1 MVTKRGMY
9 QFDRNRRRPKK
20 FVWAL
25 NETGTVTL
33 DAAGNGTFSLVP
45 GGARER
51 WLVTL
56 INTFVQQTSLNVPL
70 LRVYRGSAMPIN
82 QLGGTYTGNLDSNST
97 DQWLLNMNEGLVFQ
111 YTGGSLG
118 DIATARIEGTRY
130 VWDWG

>member
-1 MVTKRGMY
+1 MIAKRGMY
-9 QFDRNRRRPKK
+9 SYERRKRPIKYT
-20 FVWAL
+20 WDL
-25 NETGTVTL
+25 NETGSVTL
-33 DAAGNGTFSLVP
+33 DANGNGTFQLVP

-56 INTFVQQTSLNVPL
+56 INTVVQQTTIAVPT
-70 LRVYRGSAMPIN
+70 LRVYRGSAQPIN
-82 QLGGTYTGNLDSNST
+82 LLGGTFTGNLDSNST

-118 DIATARIEGTRY
+118 DVATARIEGTRY

>member
-1 MVTKRGMY
+1 MAISKRGY
-9 QFDRNRRRPKK
+9 PDTSRRRRPIK
-20 FVWAL
+20 FTWAL

-33 DAAGNGTFSLVP
+33 DANGNGTFSLIP

-56 INTFVQQTSLNVPL
+56 INTFVQQTTLAVPV

-97 DQWLLNMNEGLVFQ
+97 DQWMLNMNEGLVFQ
-111 YTGGSLG
+111 YTGGAVG
-118 DIATARIEGTRY
+118 DVATARIEGARY